1 MQKSNYILADARWCG
16 HNGIG
21 RFSTEILSRLN
32 NTSYLSGETQPLSIK
47 NLISLP
53 LQLQKNKN
61 KFKVFF
67 SPGFNPILHCPT
79 PYVFSIHDLI
89 HLLIPSKTRLFKKM
103 YYDTLIKPTA
113 KKAEMILTGSEYS
126 KLSILRWLNIK
137 PEKLKVINYGI
148 SGFFTPHGRKMQI
161 NFPYLLHVG
170 STKAHKNI
178 SRLLNAFS
186 RSKIPKEFLLLLTG
200 DKTPHLMK
208 IIEKNKLTH
217 RVLFIGAL
225 TEESLAEYYRGATA
239 VVFPSLFEG
248 FGLPVAEGMAC
259 GTPVLTSN
267 VSSLPEVAGNAA
279 VLVDPY
285 DMDSLCLGLEKIVL
299 DDRLRSELILRG
311 LERAKIFSWDKTARQ
326 IQSILDGIVRTGS
339 GVDVLT

>member
-1 MQKSNYILADARWCG
+1 MEKSNYILADARWCG

-21 RFSTEILSRLN
+21 RFSTEILTRLKN
-32 NTSYLSGETQPLSIK
+32 AIYLTNSTKPLSMK

-53 LQLQKNKN
+53 LQLQKNKD
-61 KFKVFF
+61 KFSVFF

-79 PYVFSIHDLI
+79 PFVFAIHDLI
-89 HLLIPSKTRLFKKM
+89 HLFIPSKTRMLKKM
-103 YYDTLIKPTA
+103 YYETLIKPTA
-113 KKAEMILTGSEYS
+113 KKAEIILTGSEYS
-126 KLSILRWLNIK
+126 KSCIIHWLNLQ

-148 SGFFTPHGRKMQI
+148 SSLFTPHGRKMKI

-178 SRLLNAFS
+178 PRLLNAFA
-186 RSKIPKEFLLLLTG
+186 RAKIPDEFLLLLTG
-200 DKTPHLMK
+200 DKTSHLMK

-259 GTPVLTSN
+259 GTPVLTST

-285 DMDSLCLGLEKIVL
+285 DLNSLCWGIEKIVF
-299 DDRLRSELILRG
+299 DDRLRSDLIVRG
-311 LERAKIFSWDKTARQ
+311 LKRAKIFSWDKTTMQ
-326 IQSILDGIVRTGS
+326 IQSILDGIVEA
-339 GVDVLT
+339 